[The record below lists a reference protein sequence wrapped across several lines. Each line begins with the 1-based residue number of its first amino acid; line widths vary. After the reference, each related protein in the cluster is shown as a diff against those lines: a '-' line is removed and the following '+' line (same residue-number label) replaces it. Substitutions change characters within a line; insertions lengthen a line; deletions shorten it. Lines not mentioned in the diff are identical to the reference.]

1 MKKLI
6 SNLFLILIFSTA
18 NSQSKFSIASFYTFG
33 NFSGE
38 NEDSDEFS
46 QYTTLFLPSNSILI
60 LGYDFLK
67 YPSYEQDHFVVN
79 YRSYLKQ
86 KTVYSLYYFR
96 VASPENQLLN
106 SYGLNFWLKEKYFV
120 EFDYSYFDELTRD
133 FNVYQS
139 ALGYKF
145 WYDYFPHTVKLNL
158 QKSPFNLLS
167 SVSYTSFYEI
177 NGFGMSWDLSYGKKQ
192 FFVDSE
198 TLLIENN
205 EDLEN
210 YSLKFQPYYN
220 FKNKIKIIFAYKF
233 KNFESYKVHYNT
245 FGVKITL

>member
-6 SNLFLILIFSTA
+6 LNFLLLLVCSSA
-18 NSQSKFSIASFYTFG
+18 NAQSKFSTASFYTFG

-46 QYTTLFLPSNSILI
+46 QYTTLFLPNYTTLI

-67 YPSYEQDHFVVN
+67 YPSYEQDHFVLN
-79 YRSYLKQ
+79 YRSYWKQ
-86 KTVYSLYYFR
+86 RTAFGLHYFR
-96 VASPENQLLN
+96 VGSPETQLVN
-106 SYGLNFWLKEKYFV
+106 SYGLNFWLKEKYFA
-120 EFDYSYFDELTRD
+120 EFDYSYYDEPTRN
-133 FNVYQS
+133 FSVYQS
-139 ALGYKF
+139 TLGYKF

-158 QKSPFNLLS
+158 QKSPYNLLS
-167 SVSYTSFYEI
+167 SVTYSSFYEMS
-177 NGFGMSWDLSYGKKQ
+177 GFGMSWGLSYGKKQ

-198 TLLIENN
+198 TLLLENN

-220 FKNKIKIIFAYKF
+220 FKNKLKISYSYKF
-233 KNFESYKVHYNT
+233 KNFDSYKVHYNT